1 MTHNKDIPK
10 RQDHRTV
17 YQKKERKKE
26 REIEKGGSG
35 NAYISLIS

>member
-17 YQKKERKKE
+17 YQKKERKRDRE
-26 REIEKGGSG
+26 RVKW
-35 NAYISLIS
+35 